1 MKQIKKLGLTNGIG
15 KMTRSEM
22 KDIMA
27 GGAVGPEEGDVK
39 CKNACTVVSE
49 SKECCSGMTVSGN
62 YPPCGG
68 DRGKVCL

>member
-1 MKQIKKLGLTNGIG
+1 MGLTDGIG

-22 KDIMA
+22 KDVMA
-27 GGAVGPEEGDVK
+27 GGVVDPDEGNVNCKKACAV
-39 CKNACTVVSE
+39 TSE

>member
-1 MKQIKKLGLTNGIG
+1 
-15 KMTRSEM
+15 M

-27 GGAVGPEEGDVK
+27 GGQLPPDDGGGK
-39 CKNACTVVSE
+39 CKLACTVVS
-49 SKECCSGMTVSGN
+49 SCTECCSGMTVSGN